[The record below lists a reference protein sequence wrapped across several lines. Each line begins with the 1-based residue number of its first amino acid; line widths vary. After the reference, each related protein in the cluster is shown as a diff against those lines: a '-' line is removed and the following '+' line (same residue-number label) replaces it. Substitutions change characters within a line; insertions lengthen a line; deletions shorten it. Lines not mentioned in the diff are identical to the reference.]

1 MTGRSTGRSL
11 WTEAE
16 AQAGVSAGGR
26 RRARLR
32 EGRGHRGRAPKMPVY
47 TLENL
52 GGAGKPV
59 ARGPR
64 CEPSLSL
71 QLARLGANW
80 GRGQRLGEETQADC
94 YKKSYEL
101 GAAGHSLPPGALTPA
116 CQHPTPQHTDHGLVQ
131 RGGLRA

>member
-11 WTEAE
+11 WTDAE

-47 TLENL
+47 L
-52 GGAGKPV
+52 GESRRRREAG
-59 ARGPR
+59 RTGPR

-71 QLARLGANW
+71 RLARLGANW

-94 YKKSYEL
+94 
-101 GAAGHSLPPGALTPA
+101 
-116 CQHPTPQHTDHGLVQ
+116 
-131 RGGLRA
+131 